1 MKLKDYISDY
11 EYDLMSDVELDCL
24 DCDYQYEQYK
34 KQELAKTRL
43 ADYSFDS
50 RIAMNGMTY
59 RQIDDLNNKMF
70 ELEWRS

>member
-1 MKLKDYISDY
+1 MKLKDYITDY
-11 EYDLMSDVELDCL
+11 EYDLMSEVELDCL
-24 DCDYQYEQYK
+24 DCDYQYEQFRE
-34 KQELAKTRL
+34 QELAKTRL

-59 RQIDDLNNKMF
+59 GQIEVLNNTMF